1 MLDVEITGRGKRRV
15 LFLSGQMDLDNAS
28 QLDRALEAVCADGAR
43 EVVLNLQKLDF
54 IDSTGLG
61 TILSGRTFCSQHGC
75 LYFIDTPVPASLKRL
90 LTVTGLNH
98 HLPLTQRGSAPR
110 TPS

>member
-1 MLDVEITGRGKRRV
+1 MLDIEITGRGNRRV

-28 QLDRALEAVCADGAR
+28 QLDRALEAVCADGVR

-61 TILSGRTFCSQHGC
+61 SLLAGRTLCSQQGC

-90 LTVTGLNH
+90 LTVTGLER
-98 HLPLTQRGSAPR
+98 HLPLTQSARAPR
-110 TPS
+110 PAS

>member
-1 MLDVEITGRGKRRV
+1 MLDIEITGRGKRRV

-28 QLDRALEAVCADGAR
+28 QLDRALEAVCADGVR

-61 TILSGRTFCSQHGC
+61 TVLAGRTFCSQHGC
-75 LYFIDTPVPASLKRL
+75 LYFIDTPVPASLRRL
-90 LTVTGLNH
+90 FTVTGLQR
-98 HLPLTQRGSAPR
+98 HLPIKRHTKAPGA
-110 TPS
+110 TS

>member
-43 EVVLNLQKLDF
+43 EVVLNLEKLDF

-61 TILSGRTFCSQHGC
+61 TVLAGRTLCSQHGC
-75 LYFIDTPVPASLKRL
+75 LYLIDTPVPASLKRL
-90 LTVTGLNH
+90 FTVTGLQR
-98 HLPLTQRGSAPR
+98 HLPLKRHTKAPGA
-110 TPS
+110 TS

>member
-1 MLDVEITGRGKRRV
+1 MLDVEITGRGKHRV

-28 QLDRALEAVCADGAR
+28 QLDRALEAVCADGVR

-61 TILSGRTFCSQHGC
+61 TVLAGRTFCSQHGC

-90 LTVTGLNH
+90 FTVTGLQR
-98 HLPLTQRGSAPR
+98 HLPLKQRRKSSHA
-110 TPS
+110 TS

>member
-1 MLDVEITGRGKRRV
+1 MLDIEITGRGKQSV

-43 EVVLNLQKLDF
+43 EVVLNLQNLDF

-61 TILSGRTFCSQHGC
+61 TLLAGRTLCSQHGC
-75 LYFIDTPVPASLKRL
+75 LYLIDTPVPASLRRL
-90 LTVTGLNH
+90 LTVTGLQR
-98 HLPLTQRGSAPR
+98 HLPLKRHTRAAGAS
-110 TPS
+110 S